1 MCGGEWE
8 SSNSCRGFFRNP
20 RRDEN
25 EGNLQ
30 IVAGTRNLLCGEY
43 RILIMFAQHESDM
56 FWGSLRF
63 RRYQQ
68 NSRNS
73 KGNSGGV

>member
-1 MCGGEWE
+1 M
-8 SSNSCRGFFRNP
+8 
-20 RRDEN
+20 
-25 EGNLQ
+25 
-30 IVAGTRNLLCGEY
+30 LCGKY

-56 FWGSLRF
+56 FCALLRF

-73 KGNSGGV
+73 KGNLGGVRWRFVQVVVLKSQTE